1 MRSSLYSLSAGSEHP
16 ANCQDPHKAF
26 ARGPMTPTVVGVGIL
41 QVLACGEGGIPIR
54 PAPSCERIGGPMPT
68 QSKTASST
76 SQDFPKAQSRSSG
89 LFRRDLQPQNGHFDV
104 PRFPTSPIAPQAC
117 FAAICGQK
125 RPLRRSEISHKPNR
139 VPQACFAAICSHKTA
154 TSTFRDFQK
163 AMPRSSGLFR
173 RVLQPKTASSTFRD
187 FYKSQTAFRLVSPRF
202 AATKRPLRRSEISR
216 ITADKRAP
224 SAIPF
229 S

>member
-89 LFRRDLQPQNGHFDV
+89 LFRRDLQPQNGHFSQRYDLLLPYRDNRKKRSV
-104 PRFPTSPIAPQAC
+104 GCAES
-117 FAAICGQK
+117 GQ
-125 RPLRRSEISHKPNR
+125 
-139 VPQACFAAICSHKTA
+139 
-154 TSTFRDFQK
+154 QK
-163 AMPRSSGLFR
+163 AYHFFDFSFEDFGDRQ
-173 RVLQPKTASSTFRD
+173 RVFAG
-187 FYKSQTAFRLVSPRF
+187 QTQLCQ
-202 AATKRPLRRSEISR
+202 
-216 ITADKRAP
+216 
-224 SAIPF
+224 
-229 S
+229 

>member
-1 MRSSLYSLSAGSEHP
+1 
-16 ANCQDPHKAF
+16 
-26 ARGPMTPTVVGVGIL
+26 MTPTVVGVGIL

-173 RVLQPKTASSTFRD
+173 RVLRPKTASSTFRD
-187 FYKSQTAFRLVSPRF
+187 FPQAQSRSSGLFRRDLQPQNGHFDVPRF
-202 AATKRPLRRSEISR
+202 PGSQQTSERHLRSLFRR
-216 ITADKRAP
+216 RTASC
-224 SAIPF
+224 SA